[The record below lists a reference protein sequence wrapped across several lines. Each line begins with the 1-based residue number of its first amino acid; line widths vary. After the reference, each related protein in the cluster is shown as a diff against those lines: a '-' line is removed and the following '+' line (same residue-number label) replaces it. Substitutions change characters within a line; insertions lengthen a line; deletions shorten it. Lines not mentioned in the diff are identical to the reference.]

1 MDWAYSAPEVGEIYG
16 KFANVDPGL
25 ITDLRTK
32 YFPIAAMDLKK
43 IGDIDV
49 IIKQAVDSK
58 RLDKPLTPDQVRDML
73 KEVAVL
79 NQ

>member
-1 MDWAYSAPEVGEIYG
+1 
-16 KFANVDPGL
+16 
-25 ITDLRTK
+25 
-32 YFPIAAMDLKK
+32 MDLKK